1 MTRRAHRRKRGAG
14 AGVIFVIGLVGILIA
29 GLFAFVGQLPRQVD
43 NRDEQTDAI
52 VVLTGGSERLAAG
65 FALLSQGQAEKLFI
79 SGVDRSTSRDAIR
92 ARAGPAERFE
102 CCVVI
107 GRDALNT
114 EGNAEETAA
123 WLKAQGYS
131 SLRVVTASYHMPRSL
146 LEMRRAMPGIMLV
159 PHPVFPRQVKIE
171 SWWRSPG
178 TASLLV
184 TEAGKFWAATVR
196 AWVSPG
202 PAPGA

>member
-1 MTRRAHRRKRGAG
+1 MTVRAHRRRRGA
-14 AGVIFVIGLVGILIA
+14 AGVLFVIGLAGILIA
-29 GLFAFVGQLPRQVD
+29 GLFAFVGKLPRQVE
-43 NRDEQTDAI
+43 NRDGQTGAI

-79 SGVDRSTSRDAIR
+79 SGVGRGTSRDAIR
-92 ARAGPAERFE
+92 ARAGAVERFD

-107 GRDALNT
+107 GRDALDT
-114 EGNAEETAA
+114 EGNAQETAA
-123 WLKAQGYS
+123 WLKAQGYN

-146 LEMRRAMPGIMLV
+146 LEMRRAMPGITLV
-159 PHPVFPRQVKIE
+159 PHPVFPRRVKIE

-184 TEAGKFWAATVR
+184 TEAGKYWAATVR

>member
-1 MTRRAHRRKRGAG
+1 MTGRAHRRRRTT
-14 AGVIFVIGLVGILIA
+14 AGVIFVIGLAGMLIA
-29 GLFAFVGQLPRQVD
+29 GLFAFVGKLPRQVE
-43 NRDEQTDAI
+43 NPEARTDAI

-65 FALLSQGQAEKLFI
+65 LALLSQGQAEKLFI
-79 SGVDRSTSRDAIR
+79 SGVDRGTSREAIR
-92 ARAGPAERFE
+92 ARAGAAARFE

-114 EGNAEETAA
+114 EGNAGETAA
-123 WLKAQGYS
+123 WLRAQGYD

-146 LEMRRAMPGIMLV
+146 LEMRRAMPGITLV
-159 PHPVFPRQVKIE
+159 PHPVFPRRVKIE

-178 TASLLV
+178 TASLLA
-184 TEAGKFWAATVR
+184 TEAGKYWAATLR

-202 PAPGA
+202 PAPAA

>member
-1 MTRRAHRRKRGAG
+1 MTGRAHRRKRAT
-14 AGVIFVIGLVGILIA
+14 AGVIFLIGLVAILIA
-29 GLFAFVGQLPRQVD
+29 GLLVFVSKVPRQLETPQ
-43 NRDEQTDAI
+43 RQTDAI

-79 SGVDRSTSRDAIR
+79 SGVGRGTSREAIR
-92 ARAGPAERFE
+92 TRAGAAERFE

-114 EGNAEETAA
+114 EGNAAETAA
-123 WLKAQGYS
+123 WLEAQGYD
-131 SLRVVTASYHMPRSL
+131 SLRVVTAGYHMPRSL
-146 LEMRRAMPGIMLV
+146 LEMRRAMPGITLV
-159 PHPVFPRQVKIE
+159 PHPVFPRHVKIE

-184 TEAGKFWAATVR
+184 TEAGKYWAARLRT
-196 AWVSPG
+196 WVSPG

>member
-1 MTRRAHRRKRGAG
+1 MTRRAHRRKRGPA
-14 AGVIFVIGLVGILIA
+14 AIIFVIVLAGVLIA
-29 GLFAFVGQLPRQVD
+29 GLISFVGNLPRRVE
-43 NRDEQTDAI
+43 NPNGQTGAI

-79 SGVDRSTSRDAIR
+79 SGVNRSTSREAIR
-92 ARAGPAERFE
+92 TLAGAAERFE

-123 WLKAQGYS
+123 WMKAQGYN

-146 LEMRRAMPGIMLV
+146 LELRRAMPGVTLV
-159 PHPVFPRQVKIE
+159 SHPVFPRHVKVE

-202 PAPGA
+202 PAI

>member
-1 MTRRAHRRKRGAG
+1 MTGPVHRQKRAT
-14 AGVIFVIGLVGILIA
+14 AGVIFVIGLAGMLIA
-29 GLFAFVGQLPRQVD
+29 GLFAFVGKLPPQVENPD
-43 NRDEQTDAI
+43 GRTDAI

-65 FALLSQGQAEKLFI
+65 LALLSQGRAEKLFI
-79 SGVDRSTSRDAIR
+79 SGVDRGTSREAIR
-92 ARAGPAERFE
+92 ARAGAAARFE

-114 EGNAEETAA
+114 EGNAGETAA
-123 WLKAQGYS
+123 WLKAQGYN

-146 LEMRRAMPGIMLV
+146 LEMRRAMPGITLV
-159 PHPVFPRQVKIE
+159 PHPVFPRRVKIE

-178 TASLLV
+178 TASLLA
-184 TEAGKFWAATVR
+184 TEAGKYWAATLR
-196 AWVSPG
+196 AWLSPR

>member
-1 MTRRAHRRKRGAG
+1 MTRRGHRRKRGRGTA
-14 AGVIFVIGLVGILIA
+14 AIIFVIVLAVVLIA
-29 GLFAFVGQLPRQVD
+29 GLFSFVGNLPLRAE
-43 NRDEQTDAI
+43 NPNGQTAAI

-79 SGVDRSTSRDAIR
+79 SGVNRSTSREAIR
-92 ARAGPAERFE
+92 SRAGAAERFE

-123 WLKAQGYS
+123 WMKAQGYT

-146 LEMRRAMPGIMLV
+146 LEMRRAMPGVTLV
-159 PHPVFPRQVKIE
+159 SHPVFPPHVKVE

-184 TEAGKFWAATVR
+184 TEAGKFWAAKVR
-196 AWVSPG
+196 AWVIRG
-202 PAPGA
+202 PAI

>member
-1 MTRRAHRRKRGAG
+1 MTGRAHRRRRGA
-14 AGVIFVIGLVGILIA
+14 AGVLFVIGLAGILIA
-29 GLFAFVGQLPRQVD
+29 GLFAFVGKLPRQVE
-43 NRDEQTDAI
+43 NRDGQTDAI

-65 FALLSQGQAEKLFI
+65 FALLAQGRAEKLFI
-79 SGVDRSTSRDAIR
+79 SGVGRGTSRDAIR
-92 ARAGPAERFE
+92 TRAGAAERFE

-114 EGNAEETAA
+114 EGNAQETAA
-123 WLKAQGYS
+123 WLKAQSYN

-146 LEMRRAMPGIMLV
+146 LEMRRAMPGITLV
-159 PHPVFPRQVKIE
+159 PHPVFPRRVKIE

-184 TEAGKFWAATVR
+184 TEAGKYWAATVR

>member
-1 MTRRAHRRKRGAG
+1 MTRRAHRRKRGRGTA
-14 AGVIFVIGLVGILIA
+14 AIIFVIVLAGVLIA
-29 GLFAFVGQLPRQVD
+29 GLFSFAGNLPRRVE
-43 NRDEQTDAI
+43 NPNGKTGAI
-52 VVLTGGSERLAAG
+52 VVLTGGSERLATG

-79 SGVDRSTSRDAIR
+79 SGVNRSTSREAIR
-92 ARAGPAERFE
+92 TRAGAAERFE

-123 WLKAQGYS
+123 WMKAQGYT

-146 LEMRRAMPGIMLV
+146 LEMRRAMPGVTLV
-159 PHPVFPRQVKIE
+159 PHPVFPRRVKIE

-178 TASLLV
+178 TASLLA
-184 TEAGKFWAATVR
+184 TEAGKYWAATVR
-196 AWVSPG
+196 AWIS
-202 PAPGA
+202 PAPAA